1 MKEGIFSV
9 FAIISLLLPSIPV
22 FAEGDFSIL
31 STYSQPQYGASNVTY
46 ERWRDVYVQFS
57 APAKD
62 VKATLYKGT
71 SNEILSIVQ
80 YSASLYTDDKKAFSL
95 SWTFE
100 FEPSTE
106 YSYVVEG
113 TDRQTGAKASKTSSF
128 STKSFPKDFKI
139 TDVRV
144 EAQKLADGK
153 DDPSVRNFT
162 ITFNYPA
169 RAVNVSIA
177 KNTGIDAVWKTT
189 DYNESLYQQ
198 NQKSFALMVSSLV
211 AGMEYKYTVSGQ
223 EPTGGHWAPEMSGT
237 FYVPLSTSKKQL
249 ITNVSVTDITTNGAT
264 FLWTTDLPS
273 SDLLYIGESASS
285 MTPGGVPGE
294 RTSHAVTW
302 THFKPDTTYYYRIEA
317 NDGANTTKTETST
330 FKTKP
335 IPGSTVLAITNVE
348 VQQLG
353 DTDVG
358 TRDFSYNVNTQNKT
372 TATLTIK
379 KTATSQITF
388 KNDFTGFAPYVS
400 GLEPSTT
407 YTYAIDIVDQVT
419 GAKGHTEGTFTTGS
433 FKKAETGEIGVE
445 LSRIYQAGQTANEE
459 TLSRD
464 FAFYIKGVADQSGLT
479 KKLEIYNVVTGKKH
493 PEQHFIQA
501 HSVVSALQHST
512 TYRYV
517 YTVTDS
523 STGRTGRAE
532 GLFETAHVA
541 EEKKQH
547 TAEEKK
553 ITGDQQIADIKEKAD
568 LLQNSQID
576 KILSELN
583 ELRNKV
589 KEQESEIMF
598 LKKVSGDLK
607 QLSEQMQQAIGTF
620 VTYGIDAN
628 TKNLGAGERAA
639 VVNSFKAAYD
649 KLPET
654 DQELQDL
661 FRIANGRFPS
671 TTNANAE
678 KEAKVEFRKIYK
690 RVANMKNPNDSA
702 AVTVMAYGLRQ
713 AAENRN
719 LKSESAGIAIFNK
732 IYGHTPQTT
741 EEWNIM
747 QAITYSGASRKSDAD
762 KDFLSDEDEKLLGTD
777 PNKRDSD
784 GDSYS
789 DGDEVE
795 NGYNPLGA

>member
-1 MKEGIFSV
+1 M
-9 FAIISLLLPSIPV
+9 
-22 FAEGDFSIL
+22 
-31 STYSQPQYGASNVTY
+31 
-46 ERWRDVYVQFS
+46 
-57 APAKD
+57 
-62 VKATLYKGT
+62 
-71 SNEILSIVQ
+71 
-80 YSASLYTDDKKAFSL
+80 
-95 SWTFE
+95 
-100 FEPSTE
+100 
-106 YSYVVEG
+106 
-113 TDRQTGAKASKTSSF
+113 
-128 STKSFPKDFKI
+128 
-139 TDVRV
+139 
-144 EAQKLADGK
+144 
-153 DDPSVRNFT
+153 RNFT

-419 GAKGHTEGTFTTGS
+419 GAKGHTEGTFTTGL
-433 FKKAETGEIGVE
+433 FKKVETGEIG
-445 LSRIYQAGQTANEE
+445 
-459 TLSRD
+459 
-464 FAFYIKGVADQSGLT
+464 
-479 KKLEIYNVVTGKKH
+479 
-493 PEQHFIQA
+493 
-501 HSVVSALQHST
+501 
-512 TYRYV
+512 
-517 YTVTDS
+517 
-523 STGRTGRAE
+523 
-532 GLFETAHVA
+532 
-541 EEKKQH
+541 
-547 TAEEKK
+547 EEKK

-589 KEQESEIMF
+589 KEQESEIVF

-671 TTNANAE
+671 ITNANAE

-777 PNKRDSD
+777 PNKRDTD